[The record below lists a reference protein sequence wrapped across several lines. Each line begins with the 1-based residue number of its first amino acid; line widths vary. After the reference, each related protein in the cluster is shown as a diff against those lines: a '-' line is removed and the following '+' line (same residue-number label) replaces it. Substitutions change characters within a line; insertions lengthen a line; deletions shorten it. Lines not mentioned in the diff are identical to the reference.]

1 MVTERETIARP
12 LAPPEVASL
21 SSEEDSDPEEEEED
35 EEEEELVAEAVEN
48 LLGDI
53 EALQKSSSFPG
64 LEELATIDQKREVY
78 LGPTME
84 SNWVLPG
91 RLLVGAYPASMNDSH
106 HAHLLC
112 TILLQGV
119 TTFVCLQQEYRSEG
133 VTEDMWRSG
142 EALRPYFQD
151 ALQLLRKLRDIKAAD
166 PRGMPEICAPQDTD
180 FVHFPI
186 VDCNVADD
194 TKVLHLAAKLA
205 ARVARG
211 EVLYLHCW
219 GGHGRTGTVVS
230 IMLHL
235 MYGLSADVAMERCQH
250 VHDVRRIPISVG
262 SPQTEAQRE
271 QSKLAC
277 EPAVGSGGGQKESGN
292 RGVTLS
298 PEGRKSVSASG
309 GGCGGRAATAVGG
322 RRTWIRGRRQAFAQA
337 PNGVGEHV
345 SGWLQAGAEEQ
356 QEGDGERGER
366 GDASLGKGK
375 GLVESSS
382 EEGEGGSDCAEHGGG
397 RVSRVRLAVPSPSG
411 GGSEGSD
418 ALEGRVPMPRRKSF
432 TEPYSKEDPS
442 RGTRMSRLRRKSAP
456 GKPPADELA
465 EGEASPSTSVP
476 PAEELGEGERGG
488 VLGGEGGRGSPVL
501 GSGASPGSCAAGA
514 GGPCAVAMAG
524 CEGVGEEA
532 EGRMHAGVAAAA
544 SACGG
549 GARCAR
555 LAKLPVFAK
564 IASGAGVGSGSGDR
578 G

>member
-1 MVTERETIARP
+1 M
-12 LAPPEVASL
+12 
-21 SSEEDSDPEEEEED
+21 
-35 EEEEELVAEAVEN
+35 
-48 LLGDI
+48 
-53 EALQKSSSFPG
+53 
-64 LEELATIDQKREVY
+64 
-78 LGPTME
+78 
-84 SNWVLPG
+84 
-91 RLLVGAYPASMNDSH
+91 
-106 HAHLLC
+106 
-112 TILLQGV
+112 
-119 TTFVCLQQEYRSEG
+119 
-133 VTEDMWRSG
+133 
-142 EALRPYFQD
+142 
-151 ALQLLRKLRDIKAAD
+151 
-166 PRGMPEICAPQDTD
+166 
-180 FVHFPI
+180 
-186 VDCNVADD
+186 
-194 TKVLHLAAKLA
+194 LHLAAKLA

-271 QSKLAC
+271 QVRRVVGQLVRRSSAAAAAAAAEVETVVADAAKIDSDAGNGVADGANADGMGVATAGKLSPASTSKLAC

-476 PAEELGEGERGG
+476 PAEELGEGERGAVLAATTAAAAAAAAAAVTPPDVLSSGGG

-555 LAKLPVFAK
+555 
-564 IASGAGVGSGSGDR
+564 
-578 G
+578 